1 MVTAEHFF
9 GVRVVVM
16 CEPQCKQRQILHI
29 ASIGFARASLG
40 PRLHHVAVRKLDV
53 LCIGKPMARCWQ
65 RSQESGTSRI
75 ALSLHVLLCSF
86 PNQSVSGAL
95 LPILTCLHCPSR
107 LLILGQRNARRNA
120 CVAAPNPSARAFLLQ
135 RKSPLWGLT
144 LSYLV
149 ALHTSAMFHIFS
161 H

>member
-1 MVTAEHFF
+1 VERLARNGSGLLRPRIWPIYQAEDMAIMMAAWLACVFAWF
-9 GVRVVVM
+9 
-16 CEPQCKQRQILHI
+16 
-29 ASIGFARASLG
+29 ASNFAWLACVAAWLACVLFWLATTVDKRAC
-40 PRLHHVAVRKLDV
+40 VF
-53 LCIGKPMARCWQ
+53 
-65 RSQESGTSRI
+65 
-75 ALSLHVLLCSF
+75 ALLSI
-86 PNQSVSGAL
+86 GAL